1 MNRGRKYAFILNL
14 IIFPWITKQSYI
26 FFPYLFPLSPI
37 FLKLSMNN
45 QTILYFLSFFFFLFQ
60 PFPQSFHEQI
70 NIVFICLPLYLSF
83 SHNSFS
89 HFLHS
94 FYQRYLTEQLSLLA
108 FCLAP
113 KTTLLLSQLLP
124 SIFFPPS
131 IKNH

>member
-1 MNRGRKYAFILNL
+1 MDNQAILHFLSLSFSSFSHFPQAFHEQPNNL
-14 IIFPWITKQSYI
+14 IFS
-26 FFPYLFPLSPI
+26 
-37 FLKLSMNN
+37 FLL
-45 QTILYFLSFFFFLFQ
+45 FFLFQ

-124 SIFFPPS
+124 SIFFPSS
-131 IKNH
+131 IKNL